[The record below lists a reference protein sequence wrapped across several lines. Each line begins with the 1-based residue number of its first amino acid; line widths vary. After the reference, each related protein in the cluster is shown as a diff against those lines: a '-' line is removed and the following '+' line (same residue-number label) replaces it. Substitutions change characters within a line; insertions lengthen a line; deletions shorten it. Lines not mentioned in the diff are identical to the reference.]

1 MLLEQLSRLSTMKY
15 TYKTFQKQYPDDGAC
30 LERVFQNRY
39 GDLKYC
45 PKCAAETKFYRVK
58 KRQCYSCKWCGYQL
72 FPLSNTIFRSSSTSL
87 LDWFT
92 AIFLFSIAK
101 NGVSAKEL
109 ERHLGVTYKTAW
121 RMAKQ
126 IRLLMQED
134 IGFLGGEGKIVEID
148 GALVGPR
155 SKKTEINRR
164 KGKKPILAAIE
175 RSGKMKA
182 QVAFEDASTIL
193 PFLKN
198 NVDQKSVI
206 NSDAFRGYHRVSLD
220 FDHEFVN
227 HAKREYS
234 RQGVNINTVEGF
246 FGQLKR
252 SVNGTY
258 HGISSKYVSFYLNEF
273 VYRFNHRKEAICPL
287 LLSSVGKP

>member
-1 MLLEQLSRLSTMKY
+1 MKY
-15 TYKTFQKQYPDDGAC
+15 TYKHFQQQYPNDNAC

-39 GDLKYC
+39 GDLKFC

-58 KRQCYSCKWCGYQL
+58 KRQCYSCKWCGFQL
-72 FPLSNTIFRSSSTSL
+72 FPLSNTIFRSSTTSL
-87 LDWFT
+87 IDWFT

-134 IGFLGGEGKIVEID
+134 SGFLGGEGKIVEID
-148 GALVGPR
+148 GTHVGPKSNVANSR
-155 SKKTEINRR
+155 KSKK
-164 KGKKPILAAIE
+164 PVLAIIE
-175 RSGKMKA
+175 RGGKMKA
-182 QVAFEDASTIL
+182 AVAYEDATTVL
-193 PFLKN
+193 PFLRD
-198 NVDQKSVI
+198 NVDRKTMI
-206 NSDAFRGYHRVSLD
+206 NSDAFRGYHRVSLS

-234 RQGVNINTVEGF
+234 RQGVNTNTVEGF

-258 HGISSKYVSFYLNEF
+258 HGISSKYVQFYLNEF

-287 LLSSVGKP
+287 LLASVGRP